1 MAQDLMESDE
11 RRRTKPQEADGI
23 GNPPCLMS
31 VDERL
36 VEGDI
41 GASAP
46 NPVSMT
52 RNDLALLAIAS
63 SSRLFG

>member
-1 MAQDLMESDE
+1 MAQDLMDSDE

-23 GNPPCLMS
+23 GNPPCLVS

-46 NPVSMT
+46 NPGV
-52 RNDLALLAIAS
+52 DDPK
-63 SSRLFG
+63 